1 MLNLLQINVWAE
13 STDDCQLQVSK
24 ATYRE
29 FKQYC
34 HSANISMNILINDVK
49 VAIEKQYRDN
59 VKEIKAWK
67 RRNAGFDFDAY
78 NRFCDVS

>member
-1 MLNLLQINVWAE
+1 MLNSLQINVWAE
-13 STDDCQLQVSK
+13 SPDDCQVQVSK
-24 ATYRE
+24 ATYSE

-34 HSANISMNILINDVK
+34 HSANISMNIVINDVK
-49 VAIEKQYRDN
+49 VAIEKQYKDN

-67 RRNAGFDFDAY
+67 RKNTGFDFDAY